1 MKSLP
6 DLPYERAPHGSED
19 KYRLTRYVTFR
30 WRNPPKWTRRALAGK
45 PVLCPEGLLRL
56 SSDPEGAPVLLL
68 SVFAGFCFAVSVA
81 PNFARALAAAC
92 LHDFLYKYAALIAA
106 VCGLKVRSVLHIA
119 DHWFLAQMRA
129 SGFLL
134 KRSYFIGVRMCGYWF
149 SRLTQTTK
157 GET

>member
-19 KYRLTRYVTFR
+19 KYRLTRDVTFR
-30 WRNPPKWTRRALAGK
+30 WRKPPKWVCRALAGK
-45 PVLCPEGLLRL
+45 SFLCLEGWLRL
-56 SSDPEGAPVLLL
+56 SSDPDGVPVLLL

-81 PNFARALAAAC
+81 PNFGRALAAAC
-92 LHDFLYKYAALIAA
+92 LHDFIYKYAARIAA
-106 VCGLKVRSVLHIA
+106 VFGLKVRTVLHLA

-134 KRSYFIGVRMCGYWF
+134 KRSYFLGVRMCGYWF
-149 SRLTQTTK
+149 SRLGALLTPNS
-157 GET
+157 